1 VDALGRL
8 ARVDAVLGWDFA
20 CSGCLPVGPANMIR
34 FGGAFWPGR
43 RWLLMCRWA

>member
-34 FGGAFWPGR
+34 FGARSGR
-43 RWLLMCRWA
+43 VAGGC